1 MEPIFASSSGVEG
14 QWMEALVV
22 LVAWCWWL
30 LLKISSSQTKNKL
43 EVTGLAL
50 DPDMEAMAGSVCS
63 SVAVAQDLRLVFVA
77 LHGDE
82 NGIGLLILVLLLAD
96 LHQGSI
102 EAALGVP
109 PRRSFIDNRP
119 KWSSGNHSL
128 LHHRGRFS
136 PTSDCESTPTS
147 SPRCQVVLSPAAW
160 YLAAPR
166 CNGTSA

>member
-96 LHQGSI
+96 MHQGSI
-102 EAALGVP
+102 EAAPGSPSTAVVHRQP
-109 PRRSFIDNRP
+109 SKMVVWRP
-119 KWSSGNHSL
+119 LPSTLPGTV
-128 LHHRGRFS
+128 FS
-136 PTSDCESTPTS
+136 D
-147 SPRCQVVLSPAAW
+147 
-160 YLAAPR
+160 
-166 CNGTSA
+166 